1 MRLYDILEPIAA
13 ILNVD
18 HFAERGTNN
27 GWDYVKYASGY
38 IDAWITV
45 KFAANEN
52 SKAIILPTTM
62 VDTKYSVMV
71 TPHENGSV
79 IAKFWVAN
87 LNGNAAKTTSQLSI
101 SIDRTSNYAVW
112 VQLHLHGKY
121 K

>member
-1 MRLYDILEPIAA
+1 MRLYDPLEKIAK

-27 GWDYVKYASGY
+27 GWNYVKYASGY
-38 IDAWITV
+38 IDAWTTV
-45 KFAANEN
+45 RFAANEN
-52 SKAIILPTTM
+52 SKVIMLPTAM
-62 VDTKYSVMV
+62 VDTNYNVMV

-79 IAKFWVAN
+79 IARFWVAN
-87 LNGNAAKTTSQLSI
+87 LNGNAAKTTSQFSI

>member
-18 HFAERGTNN
+18 HFIERGTNN
-27 GWDYVKYASGY
+27 GWNYVKYASGY

-52 SKAIILPTTM
+52 SKIIALPIVM
-62 VDTKYSVMV
+62 VDTNYKIMA

-79 IAKFWVAN
+79 IAKFWVASS
-87 LNGNAAKTTSQLSI
+87 NGNAAKTTSQFSLSI
-101 SIDRTSNYAVW
+101 VRTSNYTAW
-112 VQLHLHGKY
+112 IQLHLHGKY